1 MRYQIRTFA
10 GHRHP
15 VKDVAFGTPLKRFEV
30 VGEGMRQHEAG
41 ILQHWI
47 ESGHLSR
54 VDIFDRN
61 MTLVEQ
67 LTL

>member
-15 VKDVAFGTPLKRFEV
+15 VEGVKFGTPLKRFMV
-30 VGEGMRQHEAG
+30 RGETERQHEAG
-41 ILQHWI
+41 ILQRYI
-47 ESGHLSR
+47 NVGHLSR

>member
-1 MRYQIRTFA
+1 MRYKIRTFA

-15 VKDVAFGTPLKRFEV
+15 VAGIKFGTPLKSFEV
-30 VGEGMRQHEAG
+30 IGEGGRQHEAG